1 MSKIESVCR
10 GVIEKAEWVAIATSG
25 ADGAHLVGTW
35 GEYIRS
41 LGVEDDGIILIP
53 VGGYRTTE
61 RNLVSDNRI
70 ELLCATKQVRGAH
83 GPGKGCRIRGTGQI
97 QTSGDRFTSAK
108 KQFPWARGVLVVKVE
123 DVSAQL

>member
-1 MSKIESVCR
+1 MSRIESVCR
-10 GVIEKAEWVAIATSG
+10 EVIEKAEWVAIATSG
-25 ADGAHLVGTW
+25 ADGAHLAGTW

-108 KQFPWARGVLVVKVE
+108 KKFPWARGVLVVKVE
-123 DVSAQL
+123 EASAQL

>member
-1 MSKIESVCR
+1 MSKIESICR
-10 GVIEKAEWVAIATSG
+10 EVIDKAEWVAIATSG
-25 ADGAHLVGTW
+25 ADGAHLAGTW

-41 LGVEDDGIILIP
+41 LGIEKDGIILIP

-70 ELLCATKQVRGAH
+70 ELLCATKQVQGAH

-97 QTSGDRFTSAK
+97 QTSGDRFTAAK
-108 KQFPWARGVLVVKVE
+108 KKFPWARGVLVVKIE
-123 DVSAQL
+123 EVSAQL